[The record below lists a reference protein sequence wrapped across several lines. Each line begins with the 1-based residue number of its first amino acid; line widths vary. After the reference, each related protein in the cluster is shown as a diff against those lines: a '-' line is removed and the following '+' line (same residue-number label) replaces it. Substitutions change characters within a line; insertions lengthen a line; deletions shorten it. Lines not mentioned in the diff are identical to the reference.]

1 MRYKLNTTKYP
12 ELSSLYNSLRQY
24 KVSMDQLA
32 SRYVPPS
39 TVSDAGGELFSVRG
53 TYVVPTA
60 PGDAKKIGR
69 VKGRSRTGKT
79 LYVEPKDIGA
89 IREKLRDVEEEI
101 EEVEGEI
108 MRGLFTE
115 VMQARRSLME
125 GLSYVLQLD
134 LHLAL
139 SSIPGVLPEI
149 VEDGVVDAE
158 GYLHPLLKEGEGV
171 RVDLKLRRDGRN
183 RGLTISGSNG
193 GGKVRVGSRKS
204 LQWDHR

>member
-1 MRYKLNTTKYP
+1 FGARFSPPTKDAVQTEYHEVP
-12 ELSSLYNSLRQY
+12 RIIVALQQPSSVQGIHGPARIPLR
-24 KVSMDQLA
+24 S
-32 SRYVPPS
+32 PS

-79 LYVEPKDIGA
+79 LYVEPKELGA

-115 VMQARRSLME
+115 VMQARHSLME

-158 GYLHPLLKEGEGV
+158 GYLHPLLKEGE
-171 RVDLKLRRDGRN
+171 
-183 RGLTISGSNG
+183 
-193 GGKVRVGSRKS
+193 
-204 LQWDHR
+204 